1 MIIDITYLRKKSS
14 EIKIK
19 HYAESERDLGLLNH
33 KLDVST
39 NPPLPHKLRESHGR
53 GGEECKIQ
61 NGWRSLR
68 KQGPLNQQEQ
78 SSDELTETKAASTEP
93 AWVGQVLWAY
103 IMALVFLWN
112 Y

>member
-39 NPPLPHKLRESHGR
+39 KSLPISSGNPMEEEAKSVRSR
-53 GGEECKIQ
+53 RDGGH
-61 NGWRSLR
+61 
-68 KQGPLNQQEQ
+68 
-78 SSDELTETKAASTEP
+78 
-93 AWVGQVLWAY
+93 
-103 IMALVFLWN
+103 
-112 Y
+112 